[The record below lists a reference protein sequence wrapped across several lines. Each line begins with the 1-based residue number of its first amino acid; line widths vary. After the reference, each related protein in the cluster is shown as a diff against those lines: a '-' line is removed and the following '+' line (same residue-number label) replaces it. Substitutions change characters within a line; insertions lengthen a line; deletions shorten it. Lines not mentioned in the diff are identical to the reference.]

1 MLGVRRMAQVE
12 KERRHLILLP
22 QRESRDALLDFFDAH
37 RTHDTAGSTR
47 GKRAK
52 RLRFTARDVQD
63 DPRIV
68 FQRLSEQV
76 MEKIAALQ
84 NPREE

>member
-1 MLGVRRMAQVE
+1 MLLCECLCVPLWF
-12 KERRHLILLP
+12 HL
-22 QRESRDALLDFFDAH
+22 
-37 RTHDTAGSTR
+37 RTPKQDTI
-47 GKRAK
+47 KL
-52 RLRFTARDVQD
+52 LRFTARDVQG

-76 MEKIAALQ
+76 MKKIAALK